1 MLFKLLIFMLLY
13 FSLSADIQLEDTYY
27 VDDTT
32 VKASTVTK
40 DTKNDFTIL
49 SIDKNS
55 HIEKIKGKD
64 LIKLLSE
71 HGYKNYKTKKSYI
84 NFILKSPVDML
95 PLKLKIK
102 EYYEKSYEDIDIHD
116 ISVEPRG
123 HITTLPKNYIL
134 NIRSRDFLSK
144 SGVVNIKTEDDKKIF
159 FDYSV
164 WANVIVYVSKES
176 IKKESEI
183 SSLNYIKKSITLDR
197 FRAKPI
203 QNIDKTTLQ
212 AKRHIPKDTILTLND
227 IESLDV
233 VKRDAMIN
241 VSMSKEGMNII
252 FSAKALQD
260 AKVDD
265 IIKVQN
271 NNGKILKA
279 RVTGNNAAEL
289 E

>member
-1 MLFKLLIFMLLY
+1 
-13 FSLSADIQLEDTYY
+13 
-27 VDDTT
+27 
-32 VKASTVTK
+32 
-40 DTKNDFTIL
+40 
-49 SIDKNS
+49 
-55 HIEKIKGKD
+55 
-64 LIKLLSE
+64 
-71 HGYKNYKTKKSYI
+71 
-84 NFILKSPVDML
+84 
-95 PLKLKIK
+95 
-102 EYYEKSYEDIDIHD
+102 
-116 ISVEPRG
+116 
-123 HITTLPKNYIL
+123 
-134 NIRSRDFLSK
+134 
-144 SGVVNIKTEDDKKIF
+144 KIF

-164 WANVIVYVSKES
+164 RANVIVYVSKES

-183 SSLNYIKKSITLDR
+183 SSLNYIKKSIILDR

-233 VKRDAMIN
+233 VKRNAMIN

-279 RVTGNNAAEL
+279 RVTGSNAAEL

>member
-164 WANVIVYVSKES
+164 RANVIVYVSKES

-183 SSLNYIKKSITLDR
+183 SSLNYIKKSIILDR

-227 IESLDV
+227 IE
-233 VKRDAMIN
+233 
-241 VSMSKEGMNII
+241 
-252 FSAKALQD
+252 
-260 AKVDD
+260 
-265 IIKVQN
+265 
-271 NNGKILKA
+271 
-279 RVTGNNAAEL
+279 
-289 E
+289 